1 MKIVNPSAE
10 IVEKEL
16 AGLSVCQRIDWC
28 ASACGVGVVAMVTK
42 ECFPPGSDEAI
53 AAGCT
58 CPVIDNDYG
67 RGCMGGVKDEQ
78 GRTVFVIRLDC
89 PVHEEEEK

>member
-1 MKIVNPSAE
+1 MIAIVNIAPHDGRDQKA
-10 IVEKEL
+10 
-16 AGLSVCQRIDWC
+16 A
-28 ASACGVGVVAMVTK
+28 GVGSLS
-42 ECFPPGSDEAI
+42 PGSDEAI

-58 CPVIDNDYG
+58 CPVIDNGYG

-89 PVHEEEEK
+89 PLHGIAEEDEK

>member
-1 MKIVNPSAE
+1 MIAIVNVGPHDDHDQKA
-10 IVEKEL
+10 
-16 AGLSVCQRIDWC
+16 A
-28 ASACGVGVVAMVTK
+28 GVGRLS
-42 ECFPPGSDEAI
+42 PGSDEAI

-58 CPVIDNDYG
+58 CPVIDNGHG

-89 PVHEEEEK
+89 PLHGKKAEEDEK